1 MRGQSGFIPALS
13 AIDAGVVPLNVRD
26 CDRQRA
32 DGFHVD
38 DLDVQGCRWL
48 VLWAELPTPQRV
60 DAFEDGLMAYA
71 RARHAAGVFPRPAEA
86 RLYGVRQWPAANR
99 VVPDSVRPNPCLARG
114 LLALCL
120 VHGAGRLAGRVRR
133 RGWVGKGGG
142 GRD

>member
-1 MRGQSGFIPALS
+1 MRISDWSSDVCSSDLSRGQSAFIPALS

-38 DLDVQGCRWL
+38 ELDVQGCRWL

-86 RLYGVRQWPAANR
+86 RLYGVRQWLAANR
-99 VVPDSVRPNPCLARG
+99 VVPASVRLNLWLALG
-114 LLALCL
+114 LLALCM
-120 VHGAGRLAGRVRR
+120 VNRSEAQTYE
-133 RGWVGKGGG
+133 
-142 GRD
+142 